1 MVADHRDGVLHEPF
15 KGLIHLGLKVLFSA
29 LFAHLSRDLLN
40 DLEIVSP
47 PKIDT
52 RQLLAEAAFAKVTR
66 CHSSGAPFR
75 VRQSVSHSMA
85 VRLVKK
91 FSAAYRP

>member
-1 MVADHRDGVLHEPF
+1 MVADHCDGVLHEPF

-52 RQLLAEAAFAKVTR
+52 RQMLAEAAFAKVTR
-66 CHSSGAPFR
+66 RHRGFAPC

-85 VRLVKK
+85 VRLVEK